1 MHTCVEER
9 RRRHAAATQAA
20 AELTLL
26 RPHALQDDC
35 TRLTLN
41 PHALQDDCTRF
52 QQFPP
57 GHYYNSKTEEFT
69 RYYNPRF
76 YTDFDAKPERF
87 PSTPLDLVLLRTSF
101 EKAVVKR
108 LMSDVP
114 FGEGGPQV
122 MSFLS
127 SVRQSWQSSALDH
140 HRLLLLL
147 APPYRRLA
155 LGWAGLLPCG
165 GGCVAASRGHP
176 RNLGPPALVLHRPQ
190 WLPGP
195 GGSTQGGR
203 LPQHRP
209 SRVHLHSAGE
219 A

>member
-1 MHTCVEER
+1 MQPLPRQQRSSPSC
-9 RRRHAAATQAA
+9 A
-20 AELTLL
+20 
-26 RPHALQDDC
+26 PMPD
-35 TRLTLN
+35 
-41 PHALQDDCTRF
+41 ALQDDCTRF

-101 EKAVVKR
+101 EKAVIKR

-114 FGEGGPQV
+114 FGEGRQGRVVVVLCAPIMAV
-122 MSFLS
+122 LSIITTASFS
-127 SVRQSWQSSALDH
+127 
-140 HRLLLLL
+140 LL

-155 LGWAGLLPCG
+155 LGWAGLLPG
-165 GGCVAASRGHP
+165 GGSCVAASRGHP